1 VLIFGAAGRFG
12 LPPSPSGPVLFPM
25 LSPSASVERSAAA
38 LITLFVSCVCL
49 SHHVAA
55 MQWAMEFQV
64 GLTKFDWPAELSTYP
79 QVGGPM
85 LRVSLARAP

>member
-1 VLIFGAAGRFG
+1 
-12 LPPSPSGPVLFPM
+12 M

-79 QVGGPM
+79 QVGCPM
-85 LRVSLARAP
+85 LRVSLARAPQ